1 MVYCNGLNSVLNKNL
16 TMLYLA
22 KPRKKKKSKMTPFEN
37 PELTNILPGKPG
49 VGPNIAMHASPTTKN
64 VFLVLFLSSRSIHRH
79 GLHTLSVHFSGI
91 K

>member
-16 TMLYLA
+16 TMVCLA

-64 VFLVLFLSSRSIHRH
+64 AFLVLISFFQ
-79 GLHTLSVHFSGI
+79 VHSPSWFTYPLRAF
-91 K
+91 